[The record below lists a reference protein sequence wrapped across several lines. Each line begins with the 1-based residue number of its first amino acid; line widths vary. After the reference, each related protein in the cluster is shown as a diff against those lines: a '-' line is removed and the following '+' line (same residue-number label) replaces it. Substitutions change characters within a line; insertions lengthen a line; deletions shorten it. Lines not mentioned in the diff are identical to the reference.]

1 MDIRAIIESGELELY
16 VMDRLPAADA
26 AQIDKLRIA
35 HSELNEEIRQIED
48 TLIAFATAQAIR
60 PTASLKNKIA
70 AQLNF
75 ADEPAQTEA
84 RPTGTASETK
94 VITMVPPAYK
104 FMAAASVAL
113 IIGLG
118 ASTFYYYNKYNE
130 ANSNL
135 LAMQSQQN
143 VLANQVKLQQE
154 QAEAMQQQLAV
165 VSDPS
170 NKAIVLKGL
179 PISPNAQAVVYWNN
193 ETGKAY
199 INSTKLPALAANEQ
213 YQLWAIVDG
222 KPVDMGVVDKDSVFN
237 IAKDVKGAVA
247 FAITVEPLGGKA
259 TPTLEKMYV
268 LGNVAI

>member
-16 VMDRLPAADA
+16 VMDRLPAAET
-26 AQIDKLRIA
+26 AQIDKLRMA
-35 HSELNEEIRQIED
+35 HSELNEEIRRIED

-60 PTASLKNKIA
+60 PSANLKNKIA

-75 ADEPAQTEA
+75 ADEPAQTS
-84 RPTGTASETK
+84 TSTTAPETK
-94 VITMVPPAYK
+94 VITMVPNTYR

-118 ASTFYYYNKYNE
+118 ASTFYYYSKYNE

-135 LAMQSQQN
+135 LAMRTEQN
-143 VLANQVKLQQE
+143 VLANQVKYQQE
-154 QAEAMQQQLAV
+154 QSEAMQQQLAV
-165 VSDPS
+165 VSDPT
-170 NKAIVLKGL
+170 NKAVVLKGL
-179 PISPNAQAVVYWNN
+179 PIAPNAQAVVYWNN

-199 INSTKLPALAANEQ
+199 INSTNLPALAANEQ

-268 LGNVAI
+268 LGNVTI

>member
-16 VMDRLPAADA
+16 VMDRLTAAET

-35 HSELNEEIRQIED
+35 HSELNEEIRNIED
-48 TLIAFATAQAIR
+48 ALIAFATAQAIR
-60 PTASLKNKIA
+60 PAANLKNKIA

-75 ADEPAQTEA
+75 ADEPAQTVT
-84 RPTGTASETK
+84 PNTTAPETK
-94 VITMVPPAYK
+94 VIAMVPPTYR

-118 ASTFYYYNKYNE
+118 ASTFYYYTKYNE

-135 LAMQSQQN
+135 LAMRTDQN
-143 VLANQVKLQQE
+143 VLANQVKYQQE
-154 QAEAMQQQLAV
+154 QSEAMQQQLAI

-170 NKAIVLKGL
+170 NKAFVLAGL
-179 PISPNAQAVVYWNN
+179 PIAPTAQAVVYWNK

-199 INSTKLPALAANEQ
+199 INSTNLPALASNEQ

-259 TPTLEKMYV
+259 SPTMEKMYV
-268 LGNVAI
+268 LGNVTI

>member
-16 VMDRLPAADA
+16 VMDRLPAAET
-26 AQIDKLRIA
+26 AQIDKLRVA
-35 HSELNEEIRQIED
+35 HSELNEEIRRIED

-60 PTASLKNKIA
+60 PSANLKNKIA

-75 ADEPAQTEA
+75 ADEPAQTVT
-84 RPTGTASETK
+84 PNTTAPETK
-94 VITMVPPAYK
+94 VITMVPPAYR

-118 ASTFYYYNKYNE
+118 ASTFYYYSKYNE

-135 LAMQSQQN
+135 LAMRTEQN
-143 VLANQVKLQQE
+143 VLANQVKYQKE
-154 QAEAMQQQLAV
+154 QSEAMQQQLAV
-165 VSDPS
+165 VSDPT

-179 PISPNAQAVVYWNN
+179 PIAPNAQAVVYWNN

-199 INSTKLPALAANEQ
+199 INSTNLPALAANEQ

-268 LGNVAI
+268 LGNVTI

>member
-16 VMDRLPAADA
+16 VMDRLPAADT

-35 HSELNEEIRQIED
+35 HSELNEEIGSIED
-48 TLIAFATAQAIR
+48 ALIAFATAQAIR
-60 PTASLKNKIA
+60 PAANLKNKIA

-75 ADEPAQTEA
+75 ADEPAQST
-84 RPTGTASETK
+84 TAPETK
-94 VITMVPPAYK
+94 VIAMVPPTYK

-118 ASTFYYYNKYNE
+118 FSTFYYYTKYTE

-135 LAMQSQQN
+135 LAMQNDQN

-154 QAEAMQQQLAV
+154 QTTAMQQQLAV
-165 VSDPS
+165 VSNPD

-179 PISPNAQAVVYWNN
+179 PIAPNAQAVVYWNN

-199 INSTKLPALAANEQ
+199 INSTNLPALAANEQ

-259 TPTLEKMYV
+259 SPTLEKMYV
-268 LGNVAI
+268 LGNV